1 MPLPIWVLKLDLMVV
16 CWTISGQTDIG
27 GVIQDHK
34 YCNVPEPSPSELGR
48 FGYCDK
54 APSISG
60 CQLLPSG
67 EGFGHFYLES
77 FAFEDDYMMCCIFSP
92 FKRFGFPSVWKPRFA
107 TQMADKGQKEEPLCW
122 LCLFGNTILLQS
134 PQVQKVID
142 YQIPASFYFSYVYWV
157 FIYGKL
163 IDLQGFQLV

>member
-34 YCNVPEPSPSELGR
+34 CNVPEPSPSELGR

-107 TQMADKGQKEEPLCW
+107 TQMADKRQKEEPLCW
-122 LCLFGNTILLQS
+122 LCLLGTPSSFRALRFRRSQIIKYLLLFIL
-134 PQVQKVID
+134 VMYIGF
-142 YQIPASFYFSYVYWV
+142 SFMES
-157 FIYGKL
+157 
-163 IDLQGFQLV
+163 